1 MTMRGGLQT
10 AAFALGLL
18 LIAAAPIVADSPQ
31 LKVTGMTF
39 VASRGERTE
48 LVVRAAHA
56 EYFPDT
62 DQAQLEEVHAT
73 AESKDGKRVLDL
85 TCERGQLD
93 LASNDFRAEGRVTGS
108 TGSGRRFVAPWV
120 EYDHEVGL
128 LFTDA
133 PVLIT
138 EGAVTFR
145 GGGFLYYVRESRFV
159 LKGGASVV
167 QEP

>member
-1 MTMRGGLQT
+1 VTMRGGLQT

-62 DQAQLEEVHAT
+62 DQAQLEEV
-73 AESKDGKRVLDL
+73 
-85 TCERGQLD
+85 
-93 LASNDFRAEGRVTGS
+93 SNDFRAEGRVTGS

-120 EYDHEVGL
+120 EYDHEAGL

-167 QEP
+167 QGP